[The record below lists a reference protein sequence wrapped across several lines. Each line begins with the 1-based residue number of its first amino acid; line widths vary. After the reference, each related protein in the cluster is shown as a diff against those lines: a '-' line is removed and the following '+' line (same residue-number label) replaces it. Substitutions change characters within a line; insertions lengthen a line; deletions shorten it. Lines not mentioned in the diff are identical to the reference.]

1 MNELLIKYNSLDSV
15 LQHQVLLF
23 IDYLISTKN
32 IVKTTNMSEY
42 KKKIL
47 KVFDWSKEDIQVFND
62 NNKKF
67 NQWNIPQW

>member
-32 IVKTTNMSEY
+32 IVKTTNMSAY

-47 KVFDWSKEDIQVFND
+47 KVSDWSKEDIQVFND